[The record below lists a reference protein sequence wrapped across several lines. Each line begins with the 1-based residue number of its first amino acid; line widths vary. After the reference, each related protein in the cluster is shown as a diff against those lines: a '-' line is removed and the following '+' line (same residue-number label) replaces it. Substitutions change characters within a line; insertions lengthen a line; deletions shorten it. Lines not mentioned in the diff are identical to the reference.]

1 VPLIHQLRLQYANLE
16 RARNLVQYRR
26 DLRAQKAYDDGLTG
40 STLRDFWDAKLCCT
54 LQQTGLLNDDTD
66 IALAMSTDGVELF
79 RKGKKHEVWPVV
91 LQCYNLAPEVRFQ
104 EDNIICNGVIPG
116 PHKPKDIDSFLYPTV
131 RDLKMLHNGV
141 TTYNAANKSDFI
153 LRAHVVTVTAD
164 MPARDMLMG
173 LSGYNSR
180 HYCNY
185 CTVRGCVGYQSTST
199 HNISSTNPNCN
210 NNAVDCDGQDQDP
223 GSDADSMDIDNE
235 SSDVHASAANTS
247 CSKLR
252 KGNHVYCPLEPPKD
266 VPHNPDWR
274 DYNPRDLQLRSHSG
288 DMTTAEYFRRDGCDD
303 LSPVQLKEITDA
315 TGIKAWSTLRDLPSI
330 RWPWYVT
337 WFLISLPAYPL
348 RRKLTLISDDLRS
361 FPIDSMHLFYLNI
374 VPNMRDHWQGNFFPW
389 EKQPGAFGT
398 AQQTKVKPSGEPY
411 CIRVDNWMHINNDI
425 SLMVHPTAFG
435 DRIRGIADFRKANEW
450 KTWAQVISPILLKGR
465 LPDPFYSEWIKLVY
479 AMTLA
484 TDYSVSQEDIQL
496 VRESMIS
503 FVNHYHDLYYRY
515 QNNRLPA
522 CRAVFHALLHVAD
535 CMEWVGP
542 MWSYSQWVVERM
554 FSLWTPKVKQRATA
568 SRNLSLAM
576 LRSSWVSNL
585 GYSANLL
592 SPSIAHRLDWDHTLV
607 PLMEDDE
614 RMTQLSRISTLLG
627 KIRQSPAHTDGDDV
641 ERKPRYRQAEDHQS
655 TLHHSIGSPMRLT
668 VIQLLKLK
676 EYLDSLEL
684 RFPSTVDFQQEINHG
699 VPSNRG
705 RPSLQRKKAD
715 ALTNITVKI
724 WQKCL
729 LNDPNAPQGLYRAY
743 IRSAVYEKAGARD
756 STYIRYEIIQDSTD
770 SHGLPVSHTV
780 GKFGRVHFFFEY
792 ECFRHTTQTSCS
804 LLLAWVEEI
813 PVVAEVSAAGT
824 LYRVRHLRTA
834 TQTNTVDLHYPINI
848 DSISCLAGM
857 VSTTGGGG
865 KQASYMI
872 EKDSCFL

>member
-1 VPLIHQLRLQYANLE
+1 VPLIHQLRLQYANPE
-16 RARNLVQYRR
+16 RARSLVQYRQ
-26 DLRAQKAYDDGLTG
+26 DLRAQKAKDDDLRE

-141 TTYNAANKSDFI
+141 TAYNAANTSNFI

-185 CTVRGCVGYQSTST
+185 CTVRGCVGYQSTGST
-199 HNISSTNPNCN
+199 SSMNPNPKGK
-210 NNAVDCDGQDQDP
+210 AVDDQDP
-223 GSDADSMDIDNE
+223 DYSSDPDAGGMDIDNE
-235 SSDVHASAANTS
+235 SGDIYASAANS
-247 CSKLR
+247 SSSKLR
-252 KGNHVYCPLEPPKD
+252 KGNHVYCPLKPPKD
-266 VPHNPDWR
+266 VPHNSDWR
-274 DYNPRDLQLRSHSG
+274 DYNPQELQLRSHPG
-288 DMTTAEYFRRDGCDD
+288 DTKIAGYFRRDGCDD
-303 LSPVQLKEITDA
+303 LSSVQLKEITDA
-315 TGIKAWSTLRDLPSI
+315 TGIKAWSTLHDLPSI

-337 WFLISLPAYPL
+337 ALVVSLSAYPL
-348 RRKLTLISDDLRS
+348 CRKLTLIFNNVRS
-361 FPIDSMHLFYLNI
+361 FPIDSMHLFYLNV

-398 AQQTKVKPSGEPY
+398 AQKTKVKPSGEPY
-411 CIRVDNWMHINNDI
+411 CISADDWNHINNDI
-425 SLMVHPTAFG
+425 TLMIHPTAFG

-465 LPDPFYSEWIKLVY
+465 LPDPFYCEWIKLVY

-496 VRESMIS
+496 VRESMIT

-515 QNNRLPA
+515 QNKRLPA

-535 CMEWVGP
+535 CMEWLGP
-542 MWSYSQWVVERM
+542 MWSYSQWTVERM

-576 LRSSWVSNL
+576 LRSSWISNL

-592 SPSIAHRLDWDHTLV
+592 SPSITYGLDWDHEWI

-614 RMTQLSRISTLLG
+614 RITQLSRISTLLS
-627 KIRQSPAHTDGDDV
+627 KIRQSPSRTDDGD
-641 ERKPRYRQAEDHQS
+641 RKLRYRQAENHQS

-668 VIQLLKLK
+668 IIQLIKLK
-676 EYLDSLEL
+676 EYLDDLAL
-684 RFPSTVDFQQEINHG
+684 RFPSTVDFRNEISAG
-699 VPSNRG
+699 VPSNRY
-705 RPSLQRKKAD
+705 RSMPQTKAD
-715 ALTNITVKI
+715 ALTNITVKV

-729 LNDPNAPQGLYRAY
+729 LNDPNVAQGLYRAY
-743 IRSAVYEKAGARD
+743 IRSAAYEKPGARD
-756 STYIRYEIIQDSTD
+756 STYIRYEVIQESADP
-770 SHGLPVSHTV
+770 HGLPVSCTV

-792 ECFRHTTQTSCS
+792 ECFQQTTHAPCS
-804 LLLAWVEEI
+804 LLLAWIEEI
-813 PVVAEVSAAGT
+813 PVIAEVSPAGK
-824 LYRVRHLRTA
+824 LYRVQQA
-834 TQTNTVDLHYPINI
+834 AAKTNTADLHYLINV

-857 VSTTGGGG
+857 VFTTCGGG
-865 KQASYMI
+865 KRAGYMI